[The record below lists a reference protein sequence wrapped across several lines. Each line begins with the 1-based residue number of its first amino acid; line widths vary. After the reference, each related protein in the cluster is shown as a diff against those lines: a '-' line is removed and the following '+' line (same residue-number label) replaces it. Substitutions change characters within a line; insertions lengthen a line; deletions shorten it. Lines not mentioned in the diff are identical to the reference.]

1 MSDVNKKVVMH
12 NFDGEE
18 VDFSNLNIQEKLT
31 YESANF
37 IRRLIAFFV
46 DSLFVIMIWYLCSIT
61 TFAEIDEFV
70 ANLGIN
76 PDDFT
81 NPEVLKEFAR
91 LYHQT
96 IVKLYMFFIFAK
108 LAYYTF
114 VPAIIGDGKTL
125 GKLICG
131 IGVVNVKTL
140 NEVTPTR
147 LILREFVGGIL
158 VETLLIV
165 PTIVSG
171 IIALIREDSRCLH
184 DLIGGTVV
192 IKTDLY
198 NVD

>member
-18 VDFSNLNIQEKLT
+18 VDFSDLNLQEKLT

-61 TFAEIDEFV
+61 TFKQIDEFV